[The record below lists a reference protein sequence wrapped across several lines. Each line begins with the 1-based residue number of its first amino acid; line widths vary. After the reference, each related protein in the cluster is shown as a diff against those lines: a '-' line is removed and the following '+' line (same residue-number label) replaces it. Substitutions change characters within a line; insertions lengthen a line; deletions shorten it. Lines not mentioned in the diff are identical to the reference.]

1 MKLKTSCDN
10 CLHNEVCGYKELMHE
25 IAEKI
30 EDSGAL
36 TVHPFVNVEL
46 NCVKWMTSEYTKNAE
61 TNRML
66 QGNN

>member
-46 NCVKWMTSEYTKNAE
+46 NCVKWITSEY
-61 TNRML
+61 
-66 QGNN
+66 